1 MQKVK
6 NRQNITGEQGEKAII
21 LIMETY
27 KVLVIKTV

>member
-6 NRQNITGEQGEKAII
+6 SRQDILGKQGEKTIV
-21 LIMETY
+21 LIMEPY